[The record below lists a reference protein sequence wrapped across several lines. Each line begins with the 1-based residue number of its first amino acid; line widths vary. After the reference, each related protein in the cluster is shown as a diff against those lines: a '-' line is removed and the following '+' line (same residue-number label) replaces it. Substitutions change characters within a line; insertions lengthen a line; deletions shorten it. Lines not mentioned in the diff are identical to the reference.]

1 MIDLHNAVYL
11 TEIILQKDGKY
22 SVFLRIMDSN
32 SIADRILSVRGPRK
46 QSDFA
51 RELDVN
57 PNTLRA
63 YEKGRATPGQDFL
76 ERLAVKF
83 SVNPEWLLLGRG
95 EMHLRSGASGPGAP
109 GPNPGRESR
118 PEPSGHAAVPVIG
131 LATCGYQGWFNPND
145 IALNTAIAA
154 GDARPGMF
162 AVIAIGPSMQPEGIR
177 HGFVVICDPNLTPR
191 KGDVVYVERRDLEE
205 GTVHASL
212 KLFISRDEDWAYLAS
227 WSEPDQDGRQ
237 EMEFAELSTRYLGRL
252 VVASMVKRRA

>member
-1 MIDLHNAVYL
+1 
-11 TEIILQKDGKY
+11 
-22 SVFLRIMDSN
+22 MDNS
-32 SIADRILSVRGPRK
+32 SIADRILSIRGTRK
-46 QSDFA
+46 QGEFA

-83 SVNPEWLLLGRG
+83 SVNPEWLLLGQGDMYLQPARI
-95 EMHLRSGASGPGAP
+95 AP
-109 GPNPGRESR
+109 ENQPNV
-118 PEPSGHAAVPVIG
+118 SGHAAVPVIG
-131 LATCGYQGWFNPND
+131 LAACGYQGWFNPND
-145 IALNTAIAA
+145 IALNTAIAS

-162 AVIAIGPSMQPEGIR
+162 AVIAIGASMQPEGIR
-177 HGFVVICDPNLTPR
+177 HGFVVICDPNLKPR

-212 KLFISRDEDWAYLAS
+212 KLFVSRDENWVYLSS
-227 WSEPDQDGRQ
+227 WSEPDLDGRQ

>member
-1 MIDLHNAVYL
+1 
-11 TEIILQKDGKY
+11 
-22 SVFLRIMDSN
+22 MDNN
-32 SIADRILSVRGPRK
+32 SIADRILSVRGARK

-51 RELDVN
+51 RDLGVN

-95 EMHLRSGASGPGAP
+95 DMYLRASAPAPGAP
-109 GPNPGRESR
+109 DPGASAPESQTDA
-118 PEPSGHAAVPVIG
+118 SGAAAVPVIG
-131 LATCGYQGWFNPND
+131 LAACGYQGWFNPND
-145 IALNTAIAA
+145 IALNTTIAA

-162 AVIAIGPSMQPEGIR
+162 AVIAIGASMQPEGIR

-212 KLFISRDEDWAYLAS
+212 KLYSGRDEDWVYLAS

>member
-1 MIDLHNAVYL
+1 
-11 TEIILQKDGKY
+11 
-22 SVFLRIMDSN
+22 MDNN
-32 SIADRILSVRGPRK
+32 SIADRILSVRGTRK

-63 YEKGRATPGQDFL
+63 YERGRVKPGQDFL
-76 ERLAVKF
+76 ERLSVKF

-95 EMHLRSGASGPGAP
+95 EMYLSPDASDPR
-109 GPNPGRESR
+109 NPSET
-118 PEPSGHAAVPVIG
+118 PAVAAVPVIG
-131 LATCGYQGWFNPND
+131 LATCGYKGWFNPND
-145 IALNTAIAA
+145 IALDTHIAA
-154 GDARPGMF
+154 GDTRPGMF
-162 AVIAIGPSMQPEGIR
+162 AVIAIGPSMQPEGIH

-212 KLFISRDEDWAYLAS
+212 KLFVSLDQDWVYLSS

-237 EMEFAELSTRYLGRL
+237 EIEFAELSTDYLGRL

>member
-1 MIDLHNAVYL
+1 
-11 TEIILQKDGKY
+11 
-22 SVFLRIMDSN
+22 MDN
-32 SIADRILSVRGPRK
+32 KSIADRILNVRGARK
-46 QSDFA
+46 QGDFA

-95 EMHLRSGASGPGAP
+95 DMHLRPEGPPDAA
-109 GPNPGRESR
+109 
-118 PEPSGHAAVPVIG
+118 GHAAVPVIG

-145 IALNTAIAA
+145 IALNTSIPAV
-154 GDARPGMF
+154 DARPGMF

-177 HGFVVICDPNLTPR
+177 HGFVVLCDPNLTPR

-212 KLFISRDEDWAYLAS
+212 KLFVSRDDDWVYLSS
-227 WSEPDQDGRQ
+227 WSEPDRDGCQ

-252 VVASMVKRRA
+252 VVVAMVKRRA

>member
-1 MIDLHNAVYL
+1 
-11 TEIILQKDGKY
+11 
-22 SVFLRIMDSN
+22 MDNS
-32 SIADRILSVRGPRK
+32 SIAERILTVRGTRK
-46 QSDFA
+46 QGDFA

-95 EMHLRSGASGPGAP
+95 DMHLRPNASDPGAADPENQPDTP
-109 GPNPGRESR
+109 G
-118 PEPSGHAAVPVIG
+118 ATAVPVIG
-131 LATCGYQGWFNPND
+131 LAACSYQGWFNPND
-145 IALNTAIAA
+145 IALNTSIAA
-154 GDARPGMF
+154 ADARAGMF
-162 AVIAIGPSMQPEGIR
+162 AVIAIGASMQPEGIR

-212 KLFISRDEDWAYLAS
+212 KLFVSLDQDWVYLSS

-237 EMEFAELSTRYLGRL
+237 EIEFAELSTDYLGRL

>member
-1 MIDLHNAVYL
+1 
-11 TEIILQKDGKY
+11 
-22 SVFLRIMDSN
+22 MDNS
-32 SIADRILSVRGPRK
+32 SIADRILSIRGTRK
-46 QSDFA
+46 QGEFA

-83 SVNPEWLLLGRG
+83 SVNPEWLLLGQGDMYLQPARIAP
-95 EMHLRSGASGPGAP
+95 ENQPNVSGQ
-109 GPNPGRESR
+109 
-118 PEPSGHAAVPVIG
+118 AAVPVIG
-131 LATCGYQGWFNPND
+131 LAACGYQGWFNPND

-162 AVIAIGPSMQPEGIR
+162 AVIAIGASMQPEGIR
-177 HGFVVICDPNLTPR
+177 HGFVVICDPNLKPR

-212 KLFISRDEDWAYLAS
+212 KLYSGRDEDWVYLAS
-227 WSEPDQDGRQ
+227 WSEPDQDDRQ